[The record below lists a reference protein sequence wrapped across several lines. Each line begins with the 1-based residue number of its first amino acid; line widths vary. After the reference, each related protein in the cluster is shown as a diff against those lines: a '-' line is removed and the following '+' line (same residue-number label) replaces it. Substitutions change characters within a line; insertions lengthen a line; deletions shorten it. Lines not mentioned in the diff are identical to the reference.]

1 MADTY
6 LITGGTGSFGHAF
19 VRHLLSDSTTGR
31 VVVLSRDELKQAQMR
46 VEFPDKRMRF
56 FIGSV
61 TDPERVG
68 LAMRGIDYVIH
79 AAAMKRVETC
89 EENPHE
95 AFTVNT
101 YGTQVVARAA
111 LLAGVKRALFLST
124 DKAVE
129 PNTMY
134 GTTKLSAER
143 LWTASNVYAAGTDTR
158 YAATRYGNVL
168 GSRGSVVGFWRG
180 QADRGESL
188 SVTDPDMT
196 RFWMTIDNAVAL
208 IAMALREMRGGEVFI
223 PKVGASNLMTL
234 ARATTQ
240 DADSFVGLG
249 WQRVGTR
256 PGEKMHEALIGVEE
270 ARSAY
275 EYDEHYRIEPHAR
288 TWEDNVQELG
298 APVPEG
304 FSYRSDTTPHQ
315 LTVEQLREM
324 LP

>member
-208 IAMALREMRGGEVFI
+208 VAMALREMRGGEVFI

-270 ARSAY
+270 ARRAY
-275 EYDEHYRIEPHAR
+275 EYDESNHTQGHGRTMCKNWARRFPKDSATAATQPRI
-288 TWEDNVQELG
+288 N
-298 APVPEG
+298 
-304 FSYRSDTTPHQ
+304 
-315 LTVEQLREM
+315 
-324 LP
+324 

>member
-19 VRHLLSDSTTGR
+19 VRHLLADPNTER

-46 VEFPDKRMRF
+46 AEFPDKRMRF

-61 TDPERVG
+61 TDPDRVG
-68 LAMRGIDYVIH
+68 LAMRGVDNVIH

-89 EENPHE
+89 EENAHE
-95 AFTVNT
+95 AFAVNT
-101 YGTQVVARAA
+101 HGSQVVARAC
-111 LLAGVKRALFLST
+111 LLAGVKRAVFLST

-134 GTTKLSAER
+134 GTTKLAAER
-143 LWTASNVYAAGTDTR
+143 LWTASNVYAAGTETR

-180 QADRGESL
+180 QIERSEPL

-196 RFWMTIDNAVAL
+196 RFWMTIDDAVGL
-208 IAMALREMRGGEVFI
+208 VAMALRDMRGGEVFI

-234 ARATTQ
+234 ARAIGDPSKRTET
-240 DADSFVGLG
+240 
-249 WQRVGTR
+249 VGTR

-275 EYDEHYRIEPHAR
+275 EYADHYRIEPHAR

-298 APVPEG
+298 TPVPAG
-304 FSYRSDTTPHQ
+304 FSYRSDTTPNQ
-315 LTVEQLREM
+315 LTVEQLRTM